1 MRKSLLTAMLL
12 MISLAS
18 FAQIEDNFDS
28 NIFSWN
34 ETSSKRGVALV
45 KDGVLH
51 MESKGEKL
59 MCVTYLPVDIMKP
72 FVLSCEALA
81 KKLSGDKTF
90 GIIIDY
96 VDEKNYMCFYMNEDE
111 ALLEVYREG
120 ILKGNKYARHNFQ
133 SGKNLSFVF
142 EVEYKLNELVFKVNN
157 ITIMAYRSPLGVHGC
172 MLDTSGFGFFAK
184 DGMVIDFDNLKV
196 TQ

>member
-1 MRKSLLTAMLL
+1 
-12 MISLAS
+12 
-18 FAQIEDNFDS
+18 
-28 NIFSWN
+28 
-34 ETSSKRGVALV
+34 
-45 KDGVLH
+45 
-51 MESKGEKL
+51 
-59 MCVTYLPVDIMKP
+59 
-72 FVLSCEALA
+72 
-81 KKLSGDKTF
+81 
-90 GIIIDY
+90 
-96 VDEKNYMCFYMNEDE
+96 MNEDE

-157 ITIMAYRSPLGVHGC
+157 ITIMAYRSPLDVHGC

-196 TQ
+196 MQ